1 MVDGATMLC
10 QEAESTH
17 VTVAPS
23 VISERMTASTLKRVS
38 TFTAAFRNEKSLDY
52 LTKARNSLREAA
64 TKCQVLV
71 NPQQLSVQANC
82 AISISE
88 KSAKVSRSSKSKR
101 IQKDRLKN
109 GKGSRLTLPQNTR
122 GALKLLQ
129 QSHLRGQTHN
139 QTISQSS
146 DTGKN

>member
-1 MVDGATMLC
+1 MLC
-10 QEAESTH
+10 QVAESTH
-17 VTVAPS
+17 VTVAPN
-23 VISERMTASTLKRVS
+23 VISGRMTASTLKRVS
-38 TFTAAFRNEKSLDY
+38 TFTPGSRNEKSLDY

-64 TKCQVLV
+64 TKCQVLA

-109 GKGSRLTLPQNTR
+109 GKGSRLTLPQSTR

-129 QSHLRGQTHN
+129 QSHLRGQTHK
-139 QTISQSS
+139 QTISESS